1 MMERMMDGGM
11 MERMMHG
18 EMTNGGMMDGA
29 AGGGSPMLF
38 ALVLLALIAVVVV
51 ATLVALLA
59 GVRYRRSAPL
69 PDETARE
76 VLDRRY
82 ANDELS
88 RDEYLRRRQDLR
100 EAGRRS
106 GLPR

>member
-11 MERMMHG
+11 M
-18 EMTNGGMMDGA
+18 DGA
-29 AGGGSPMLF
+29 AGGGLSMLL
-38 ALVLLALIAVVVV
+38 ALVLLALIVVVV
-51 ATLVALLA
+51 AAVLVALLA
-59 GVRYRRSAPL
+59 GVRYRRSAPAR
-69 PDETARE
+69 DETAWE

-88 RDEYLRRRQDLR
+88 RDEYLRRREDLR
-100 EAGRRS
+100 EAGPRS